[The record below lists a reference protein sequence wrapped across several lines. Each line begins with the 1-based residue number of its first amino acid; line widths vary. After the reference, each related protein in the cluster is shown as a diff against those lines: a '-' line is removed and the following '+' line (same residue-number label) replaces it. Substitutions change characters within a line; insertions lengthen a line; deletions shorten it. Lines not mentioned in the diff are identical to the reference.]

1 MRAKKWKAL
10 IVAALAVVI
19 LTAAVGGTMAWL
31 STKTQDLTNT
41 FVPAKVTCKVV
52 EPGWVN
58 GTSTT
63 KRNVSIQNTGTT
75 DAYIRAMIVANWCT
89 AADANG
95 KTKVVAPYA
104 VNASNFIG
112 LSENGWV
119 EHDGFYY
126 YTLPV
131 APGQTTGNLFASCTP
146 DNAEKPEGAD
156 HLEVNII
163 CQAVQSTPAAAVG
176 EAWKV
181 TIAPNSVTAYSST
194 GN

>member
-1 MRAKKWKAL
+1 MRAKTWKAL

-41 FVPAKVTCKVV
+41 FEPAKVTCKVV

-89 AADANG
+89 ADS
-95 KTKVVAPYA
+95 KVVKTATPTYE
-104 VNASNFIG
+104 G
-112 LSENGWV
+112 LPGSDWV

-126 YTLPV
+126 YTKPV
-131 APGQTTGNLFASCTP
+131 APNQTTGNLFTSCTP
-146 DNAEKPEGAD
+146 GTDKPEGAD

-163 CQAVQSTPAAAVG
+163 CQAVQSTPANAVT
-176 EAWKV
+176 EAWGV
-181 TIAPNSVTAYSST
+181 TISNGSVSSAS

>member
-1 MRAKKWKAL
+1 MRAKTWKAL

-31 STKTQDLTNT
+31 STQTQDLTNT
-41 FVPAKVTCKVV
+41 FVPAKVTCAVV
-52 EPGWVN
+52 EDF
-58 GTSTT
+58 TDKTT
-63 KRNVSIQNTGTT
+63 KKDVRIQNTGTT

-89 AADANG
+89 ADN
-95 KTKVVAPYA
+95 KVVKTATPTYE
-104 VNASNFIG
+104 G

-146 DNAEKPEGAD
+146 DNDEKPEGAD

-163 CQAVQSTPAAAVG
+163 CQAVQSTPANAVT
-176 EAWKV
+176 EAWGV
-181 TIAPNSVTAYSST
+181 TVGAD
-194 GN
+194 GNLTPGN

>member
-1 MRAKKWKAL
+1 MRAKTWKAL

-31 STKTQDLTNT
+31 STQTQDLTNT
-41 FVPAKVTCKVV
+41 FVPAKVTCAVV
-52 EPGWVN
+52 EDF
-58 GTSTT
+58 TDKTT
-63 KRNVSIQNTGTT
+63 KKDVRIQNTGTT

-89 AADANG
+89 ADN
-95 KTKVVAPYA
+95 KVVKTATPTYE
-104 VNASNFIG
+104 G
-112 LSENGWV
+112 LPGSGWV

-126 YTLPV
+126 YTQPV
-131 APGQTTGNLFASCTP
+131 APDQTTSMLFTKCEQGTV
-146 DNAEKPEGAD
+146 PEGAD

-181 TIAPNSVTAYSST
+181 TIALNSVTAYSST

>member
-1 MRAKKWKAL
+1 MRAKTWKAL

-41 FVPAKVTCKVV
+41 FEPAKVTCKVV

-63 KRNVSIQNTGTT
+63 KSNVSIQNTGTT

-89 AADANG
+89 ADN
-95 KTKVVAPYA
+95 KVVKTAIPTY
-104 VNASNFIG
+104 VG
-112 LSENGWV
+112 LPGSGWV

-126 YTLPV
+126 YTQPV
-131 APGQTTGNLFASCTP
+131 APNQTTSMLFTKCEQGTV
-146 DNAEKPEGAD
+146 PEGAD

-163 CQAVQSTPAAAVG
+163 CQAVQSTPANAVT
-176 EAWKV
+176 EAWGV
-181 TIAPNSVTAYSST
+181 TISNGSVSSAT

>member
-1 MRAKKWKAL
+1 MRAKTWKAL

-31 STKTQDLTNT
+31 STQTQDLTNT
-41 FVPAKVTCKVV
+41 FVPAKVTCAVV
-52 EPGWVN
+52 EDF
-58 GTSTT
+58 TDKTT
-63 KRNVSIQNTGTT
+63 KKDVRIQNTGTT

-104 VNASNFIG
+104 VNASHFPG
-112 LSENGWV
+112 LPGSDWV

-131 APGQTTGNLFASCTP
+131 APGQTTGNLFTSCTP
-146 DNAEKPEGAD
+146 NNAEKPEGAD

>member
-1 MRAKKWKAL
+1 MRAKTWKAL

-31 STKTQDLTNT
+31 STQTQDLTNT
-41 FVPAKVTCKVV
+41 FVPAKVTCKVD
-52 EPGWVN
+52 EN
-58 GTSTT
+58 FTEEGTE
-63 KRNVSIQNTGTT
+63 KKDVRIQNTGTT

-95 KTKVVAPYA
+95 KTKVVASYA

-131 APGQTTGNLFASCTP
+131 APGQTTGNLFTSCTP
-146 DNAEKPEGAD
+146 NNAEKPEGAD

-163 CQAVQSTPAAAVG
+163 CQAVQSTPANAVT
-176 EAWKV
+176 EAWGV
-181 TIAPNSVTAYSST
+181 TISNGSVSSAS

>member
-1 MRAKKWKAL
+1 MRAKTWKAL

-31 STKTQDLTNT
+31 STQTQDLTNT
-41 FVPAKVTCKVV
+41 FVPAKVTCKVDENFTEGGNEKKDV
-52 EPGWVN
+52 
-58 GTSTT
+58 
-63 KRNVSIQNTGTT
+63 RIQNTGTT

-89 AADANG
+89 ADS
-95 KTKVVAPYA
+95 KVVKTATPTYE
-104 VNASNFIG
+104 G
-112 LSENGWV
+112 LPGSGWV

-126 YTLPV
+126 YTQPV
-131 APGQTTGNLFASCTP
+131 APDQTTSMLFTKCEQGTV
-146 DNAEKPEGAD
+146 PEGAD

>member
-1 MRAKKWKAL
+1 MRAKTWKAL

-31 STKTQDLTNT
+31 STQTRDLTNT
-41 FVPAKVTCKVV
+41 FEPAKVTCKVV

-63 KRNVSIQNTGTT
+63 KSNVSIQNTGTT

-89 AADANG
+89 ADN
-95 KTKVVAPYA
+95 KVVKTATPTY
-104 VNASNFIG
+104 VG
-112 LSENGWV
+112 LPGSDWV
-119 EHDGFYY
+119 KHTDGFYY
-126 YTLPV
+126 YTKPV
-131 APGQTTGNLFASCTP
+131 APNQKTGNLFTSCTP
-146 DNAEKPEGAD
+146 GNDKPDGAD

>member
-1 MRAKKWKAL
+1 MRAKTWKAL

-31 STKTQDLTNT
+31 STQTQDLTNT
-41 FVPAKVTCKVV
+41 FVPAKVTCAVV
-52 EPGWVN
+52 EDF
-58 GTSTT
+58 TDKTT
-63 KRNVSIQNTGTT
+63 KKDVRIQNTGTT

-89 AADANG
+89 AKDANG
-95 KTKVVAPYA
+95 KTKVVAPYE

-146 DNAEKPEGAD
+146 NNAEKPEGAD

-163 CQAVQSTPAAAVG
+163 CQAVQSTPANAVT
-176 EAWKV
+176 EAWGV
-181 TIAPNSVTAYSST
+181 TISNGSVSST

>member
-1 MRAKKWKAL
+1 MRAKTWKAL

-31 STKTQDLTNT
+31 STQTQDLTNT
-41 FVPAKVTCKVV
+41 FVPAKVTCAVV
-52 EPGWVN
+52 EDF
-58 GTSTT
+58 TDKTT
-63 KRNVSIQNTGTT
+63 KKDVRIQNTGTT

-89 AADANG
+89 AKDANG

-119 EHDGFYY
+119 KHSDGFYY
-126 YTLPV
+126 YTKPV
-131 APGQTTGNLFASCTP
+131 APNQTTSMLFTKCEQGTV
-146 DNAEKPEGAD
+146 PEGAD

-163 CQAVQSTPAAAVG
+163 CQAVQSTPANAVT
-176 EAWKV
+176 EAWGV
-181 TIAPNSVTAYSST
+181 TISNGSVSSAT

>member
-1 MRAKKWKAL
+1 MRAKTWKAL

-41 FVPAKVTCKVV
+41 FEPAKVTCAV
-52 EPGWVN
+52 EEDF
-58 GTSTT
+58 TDKTT
-63 KRNVSIQNTGTT
+63 KKDVRIQNTGTT

-89 AADANG
+89 ADS
-95 KTKVVAPYA
+95 KVVKTATPTYE
-104 VNASNFIG
+104 G
-112 LSENGWV
+112 LPGSDWV

-131 APGQTTGNLFASCTP
+131 APNQTTGNLFTSCTP
-146 DNAEKPEGAD
+146 GTDKPEGAD

-163 CQAVQSTPAAAVG
+163 CQAVQSTPANAVT
-176 EAWKV
+176 EAWGV
-181 TIAPNSVTAYSST
+181 TISNGSVSSES

>member
-1 MRAKKWKAL
+1 MRAKTWKAL

-31 STKTQDLTNT
+31 STQTQDLTNT
-41 FVPAKVTCKVV
+41 FVPAKVTCKVD
-52 EPGWVN
+52 ENFTEG
-58 GTSTT
+58 GTE
-63 KRNVSIQNTGTT
+63 KKDVRIQNTGTT

-89 AADANG
+89 ADN
-95 KTKVVAPYA
+95 KVVKTATPTY
-104 VNASNFIG
+104 VG
-112 LSENGWV
+112 LPGSGWV
-119 EHDGFYY
+119 KHTDGFYY
-126 YTLPV
+126 YTKPV
-131 APGQTTGNLFASCTP
+131 APNQTTSMLFTKCEQGTV
-146 DNAEKPEGAD
+146 PEGAD

>member
-1 MRAKKWKAL
+1 MRAKTWKAL

-31 STKTQDLTNT
+31 STQTPDLTNT
-41 FVPAKVTCKVV
+41 FEPAKVTCAVV
-52 EPGWVN
+52 EDF
-58 GTSTT
+58 TDKTT
-63 KRNVSIQNTGTT
+63 KKDVRIQNTGTT

-95 KTKVVAPYA
+95 KTKVVASYA
-104 VNASNFIG
+104 VNASHFPG
-112 LSENGWV
+112 LPGSDWV

-131 APGQTTGNLFASCTP
+131 APDQTTSMLFTKCEQGTV
-146 DNAEKPEGAD
+146 PEGAD

>member
-1 MRAKKWKAL
+1 MRAKTWKAL

-58 GTSTT
+58 GTSAT
-63 KRNVSIQNTGTT
+63 KSNVSIQNTGTT

-89 AADANG
+89 AADTNG

-104 VNASNFIG
+104 VNASHFPG
-112 LSENGWV
+112 LPGSDWV
-119 EHDGFYY
+119 KHTDGFYY
-126 YTLPV
+126 YTKPV
-131 APGQTTGNLFASCTP
+131 APDQTTSMLFTKCEQGTV
-146 DNAEKPEGAD
+146 PEGAD

-163 CQAVQSTPAAAVG
+163 CQAVQSTPTAAVVD
-176 EAWKV
+176 AWGV
-181 TIAPNSVTAYSST
+181 DPST
-194 GN
+194 WK

>member
-1 MRAKKWKAL
+1 MRAKTWKAL

-41 FVPAKVTCKVV
+41 FEPAKVTCKVV

-63 KRNVSIQNTGTT
+63 KSNVSIQNTGTT

-89 AADANG
+89 ADN
-95 KTKVVAPYA
+95 KVVKT
-104 VNASNFIG
+104 ASPTYEG
-112 LSENGWV
+112 LPGSDWV
-119 EHDGFYY
+119 KHTDGFYY

-131 APGQTTGNLFASCTP
+131 APNQTTSMLFTKCEQGTV
-146 DNAEKPEGAD
+146 PEGAD

-163 CQAVQSTPAAAVG
+163 CQAVQSTPANAVT
-176 EAWKV
+176 EAWGV
-181 TIAPNSVTAYSST
+181 TVGAD
-194 GN
+194 GNLTPGN

>member
-1 MRAKKWKAL
+1 MRAKTWKAL

-31 STKTQDLTNT
+31 STQTQDLTNT
-41 FVPAKVTCKVV
+41 FEPAKVTCA
-52 EPGWVN
+52 VN
-58 GTSTT
+58 ETFENNVKS
-63 KRNVSIQNTGTT
+63 NVSIKNTGTT

-89 AADANG
+89 AKDANG

-104 VNASNFIG
+104 VNAVNFTDV
-112 LSENGWV
+112 SESGWV
-119 EHDGFYY
+119 KHSDGFYY
-126 YTLPV
+126 YTQSV
-131 APGQTTGNLFASCTP
+131 APGQTTGNLFTSCTP
-146 DNAEKPEGAD
+146 NDDEKPEGAD

>member
-1 MRAKKWKAL
+1 MRAKTWKAL

-31 STKTQDLTNT
+31 STQTQDLTNT
-41 FVPAKVTCKVV
+41 FVPAKVTCKVD
-52 EPGWVN
+52 EN
-58 GTSTT
+58 FTEDGTE
-63 KRNVSIQNTGTT
+63 KKDVRIQNTGTT

-89 AADANG
+89 ADS
-95 KTKVVAPYA
+95 KVVKTATPTY
-104 VNASNFIG
+104 VG
-112 LSENGWV
+112 LPGSGWV

-126 YTLPV
+126 YTKPV
-131 APGQTTGNLFASCTP
+131 APNQTTDSYLFTSCTP
-146 DNAEKPEGAD
+146 NTAEKPEGAD